1 MHTKNKILEIVRICI
16 KKNAKN
22 FKNMLK
28 IHTKNK
34 FKKMIIKINFKNVLF
49 LLSFG
54 VDPFIPLIGKKIY
67 FIKMNNYILV
77 LFGLVLICSILAIL
91 AVNPIQSIYT

>member
-1 MHTKNKILEIVRICI
+1 MY

-67 FIKMNNYILV
+67 Y
-77 LFGLVLICSILAIL
+77 
-91 AVNPIQSIYT
+91 